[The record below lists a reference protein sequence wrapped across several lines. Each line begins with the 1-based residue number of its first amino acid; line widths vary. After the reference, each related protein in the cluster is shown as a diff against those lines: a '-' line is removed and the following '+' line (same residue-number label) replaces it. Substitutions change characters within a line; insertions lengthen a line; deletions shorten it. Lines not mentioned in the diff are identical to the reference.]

1 MFLLHTVG
9 NAVTCVHFVLY
20 AFTMQL
26 GVYVLYLG
34 IFRLFIIRNSSASTA
49 TAIWVE
55 RTKNR
60 GSIPGRGT
68 YFSLDRS
75 VETAQAPTT
84 SYRVDT
90 EISLPE
96 ATAGGM

>member
-1 MFLLHTVG
+1 MH
-9 NAVTCVHFVLY
+9 
-20 AFTMQL
+20 L
-26 GVYVLYLG
+26 GVFVLYLG

-49 TAIWVE
+49 TTIWVE

-68 YFSLDRS
+68 HFSLLHS
-75 VETAQAPTT
+75 AETARAPTT
-84 SYRVDT
+84 SYPVDT
-90 EISLPE
+90 KSSLPE